1 MAADEMVTREEFR
14 ELRIA
19 HYALETKLET
29 KTNAMLIDLAL
40 LKDFMTETRA
50 RNRALPGWLLTATG
64 IALPLIGS
72 LATMWLAGRLP

>member
-1 MAADEMVTREEFR
+1 MAAEEMVTREEFR

-19 HYALETKLET
+19 HYALETKA
-29 KTNAMLIDLAL
+29 NAMLIDLAL

-72 LATMWLAGRLP
+72 LATMWLAGRMP

>member
-1 MAADEMVTREEFR
+1 MAAEEMVTREEFR
-14 ELRIA
+14 ELRSA
-19 HYALETKLET
+19 HYALETRYNEMRVEV
-29 KTNAMLIDLAL
+29 ALI
-40 LKDFMTETRA
+40 KDFVTETRA

>member
-1 MAADEMVTREEFR
+1 MAAEEMVTREEFR
-14 ELRIA
+14 ELRTA
-19 HYALETKLET
+19 HYALETRY
-29 KTNAMLIDLAL
+29 NSMQVDVAL